1 MMYRASSSS
10 SSSSHGHVKHM
21 SPCQNMVSQ
30 SSGGNRHVF
39 QYMTIYNRNN
49 RAQKIV
55 LEAYALEFGE
65 CVIPHPDKISYGG
78 EDAYFVS
85 AHCFGVSDGV
95 GGWQESGINP
105 AEYSQTLMEEAKLY
119 FEGQRDVVAAAD
131 GVIDDSGEVAEV
143 MISSLGALSAAHT
156 RTRKPG
162 SATACIIRVDEE
174 RGELEASNLGDSGF
188 VIVRDGRVHFK
199 SPIQEHF
206 FDCPYQLGAAP
217 EYVPETDYPSD
228 AMQFREQLQ
237 SGDVIVL
244 ATDGLWDNVAVDSLL
259 DIVNS
264 GVDDVQGVATRLGE
278 LAAEKA
284 QDEEYESPYAL
295 EARQAGI
302 ELSFWDKLSNAKMT
316 SNGFEIGQVTG
327 GKLDDITILVA
338 KVSTV

>member
-1 MMYRASSSS
+1 MYRTSPAPSSSQ
-10 SSSSHGHVKHM
+10 GHVKHM
-21 SPCQNMVSQ
+21 SPCLQDVAFQ
-30 SSGGNRHVF
+30 QGYREHRHVV
-39 QYMTIYNRNN
+39 QYMNRNNRNN
-49 RAQKIV
+49 RANTIV
-55 LEAYALEFGE
+55 SEAYALEFGE

-119 FEGQRDVVAAAD
+119 FEAQRDIIVAD
-131 GVIDDSGEVAEV
+131 GLIDDSGEVAEV
-143 MISSLGALSAAHT
+143 VVSSLGALTAAHT

-162 SATACIIRVDEE
+162 SATACIIRIDEE

-199 SPIQEHF
+199 TPVQEHF

-217 EYVPETDYPSD
+217 EYVPETDYPAD

-244 ATDGLWDNVAVDSLL
+244 ATDGLWDNVGVDSVL

-264 GVDDVQGVATRLGE
+264 GGDDVQGVATRLGE

-284 QDEEYESPYAL
+284 QDAEYESPYAL
-295 EARQAGI
+295 EARKAGI

-316 SNGFEIGQVTG
+316 SNGFEFGQVTG

-338 KVSTV
+338 KVRNM

>member
-1 MMYRASSSS
+1 M
-10 SSSSHGHVKHM
+10 
-21 SPCQNMVSQ
+21 C
-30 SSGGNRHVF
+30 
-39 QYMTIYNRNN
+39 
-49 RAQKIV
+49 
-55 LEAYALEFGE
+55 
-65 CVIPHPDKISYGG
+65 
-78 EDAYFVS
+78 
-85 AHCFGVSDGV
+85 V

-119 FEGQRDVVAAAD
+119 FEAQRDSIVAD
-131 GVIDDSGEVAEV
+131 GLIDDSGEVAEV
-143 MISSLGALSAAHT
+143 VVSSLGALTAAHT

-162 SATACIIRVDEE
+162 SATACIIRIDEE

-199 SPIQEHF
+199 TPVQEHF

-217 EYVPETDYPSD
+217 EYVPETDYPAD

-244 ATDGLWDNVAVDSLL
+244 ATDGLWDN
-259 DIVNS
+259 
-264 GVDDVQGVATRLGE
+264 GVATRLGE

-284 QDEEYESPYAL
+284 QDAEYESPYAL
-295 EARQAGI
+295 EARKAGI

-316 SNGFEIGQVTG
+316 SNGFEFGQVTG

-338 KVSTV
+338 KVRNM